1 MICLPWTQVAGSR
14 SRGRRGEDL
23 EQVQNRRI
31 ESVGGNA
38 YPRKRFWDGGLG
50 MKPAGSELR
59 VGEFFT
65 SSWCKERGMVGAG
78 SVKDNCF

>member
-1 MICLPWTQVAGSR
+1 
-14 SRGRRGEDL
+14 
-23 EQVQNRRI
+23 
-31 ESVGGNA
+31 
-38 YPRKRFWDGGLG
+38 